1 MKLLTNETPSNSW
14 LTFDT
19 NKEVIRSKSK
29 DCKLP
34 LSKEDEHT
42 MNKLID
48 FVVYSQDD
56 KLNVEGSKDYL
67 RPAVGLAAPQ
77 VGVNKN
83 MFYVRFQLPDEKLE
97 EYAMVNAKVVARSTQ
112 IAFLEDGEGCLS
124 VAKDHRGIVPRPYK
138 VMITGYDNIT
148 KEEVTLTL
156 RSYKSIVF
164 QHEIDHLH
172 GKLYYDHIN
181 KRSPDH
187 VGDGWIEL

>member
-19 NKEVIRSKSK
+19 DEKIIRSKST

-34 LSKEDEHT
+34 LAGDDLQA

-48 FVVYSQDD
+48 FVVYSQNEE
-56 KLNVEGSKDYL
+56 LNLETNKDYL

-77 VGVNKN
+77 IGVNKN
-83 MFYVRFQLPDEKLE
+83 MFYVRFQLPEGEFE
-97 EYAMVNAKVVARSTQ
+97 EYAMVNAKIIARSTQ
-112 IAFLEDGEGCLS
+112 IAYLEEGEGCLS
-124 VAKDHRGIVPRPYK
+124 VAKDHVGYVPRPYK
-138 VMITGYDNIT
+138 VMVEGYDHIT
-148 KEEVTLTL
+148 QKEVSLTL
-156 RSYKSIVF
+156 RSYRSIVF

-181 KRSPDH
+181 KRDPKH
-187 VGDGWIEL
+187 FKDGWIEL